1 MRILVTGANG
11 FVGSALIPILKS
23 HGHHIRASVRRPGI
37 APVPDTVVTGDDR
50 TRYRLDARRWTASTR
65 SSIWRPASI
74 RWTIRPTHP
83 W

>member
-23 HGHHIRASVRRPGI
+23 HGHQIRASVRRPGV

-50 TRYRLDARRWTASTR
+50 A
-65 SSIWRPASI
+65 
-74 RWTIRPTHP
+74 
-83 W
+83 